1 MSFSFG
7 RPTETP
13 CAMAPCKN
21 GSSHAWE
28 STGDP
33 GSGQQRCHKCGC
45 YRWFLNGPPRG
56 LPSLRGGRRK
66 TRRGTRR
73 NRRNRRASRRK

>member
-7 RPTETP
+7 HPTENP
-13 CAMAPCKN
+13 CAQESCKN

-28 STGDP
+28 STGNARL
-33 GSGQQRCHKCGC
+33 GQQRCHKCGC
-45 YRWFLNGPPRG
+45 YRWFLSRPPSG
-56 LPSLRGGRRK
+56 LPGLRGGRRK